1 MKSVMQEVPFAWQVQ
16 QQAGVQRQAGVQQ
29 QAGVLQHLREGQQ
42 LQQQVVE
49 EELQRER

>member
-1 MKSVMQEVPFAWQVQ
+1 MKSEMQEVPFAWQVQ
-16 QQAGVQRQAGVQQ
+16 QQVAGVQR

-49 EELQRER
+49 EELQQ